1 MGCANSRPVDKEAK
15 NASNQIDKQIKKD
28 AEKAKKQVK
37 LLLLGAGESG
47 KSTIAKQMKILHQ
60 NGFSE
65 QERQTFKP
73 VVYTN
78 AIQSM
83 AAIVKA
89 MESLDIPYENPD
101 CADNGKKILKAVS
114 QMEDY
119 DLSTDIGESLKVL
132 WADSGIQQCYER
144 SREYQLNDSAGYY
157 MNELDRLCDAEYIP
171 SEQDVLRTRVKTTGI
186 IETKFEYKSLY
197 FTLIDVGGQRS
208 ERKKWIHCFQD
219 VTAII
224 FCVGMSAYD
233 QVLVEDEE
241 TNRMKESLKLF
252 DSICNNP
259 FFSKT
264 SMILFLNKKD
274 LFEEKITK
282 SPLSICFEDYTG
294 ENEYEPASEF
304 VRDQFEKQNKH
315 ADSKEI
321 YTHFTCATDTTNV
334 RFVFDAVSDV
344 LMRKILD
351 TVFGSGSWAQL
362 STTIAVIVFR
372 VAKNNSLIFG
382 DLNYDLSYC

>member
-1 MGCANSRPVDKEAK
+1 MGCAASKPDDKEAK
-15 NASNQIDKQIKKD
+15 SASIQIDKQIKKD
-28 AEKAKKQVK
+28 AEMAKKQVK

-60 NGFSE
+60 DGFSE
-65 QERQTFKP
+65 QERVNFKP

-78 AIQSM
+78 AVQSM
-83 AAIVKA
+83 VAIVKA
-89 MESLDIPYENPD
+89 MEALGISYGNESCEED
-101 CADNGKKILKAVS
+101 GKKVVKTAA
-114 QMEDY
+114 QMEEF
-119 DLSTDIGESLKVL
+119 DLSGDVGDSLKLL
-132 WADSGIQQCYER
+132 WADDGIKECYGR
-144 SREYQLNDSAGYY
+144 AREYQLNDSAGYY
-157 MNELDRLCDAEYIP
+157 LDSLDRLCSSEYIP
-171 SEQDVLRTRVKTTGI
+171 TEQDVLRTRVKTTGI
-186 IETKFEYKSLY
+186 IETSFEYKSLY

-241 TNRMKESLKLF
+241 TNRMRESLKLF
-252 DSICNNP
+252 ESICNNP

-274 LFEEKITK
+274 LFEEKIAK
-282 SPLSICFEDYTG
+282 SPLSICFPEYTG
-294 ENEYEPASEF
+294 ENEYNQAAEY
-304 VRDQFEKQNKH
+304 VRGEFEKQNKH
-315 ADSKEI
+315 AETKEI
-321 YTHFTCATDTTNV
+321 YTHFTCATDTSNV

-351 TVFGSGSWAQL
+351 TVFGSGS
-362 STTIAVIVFR
+362 
-372 VAKNNSLIFG
+372 
-382 DLNYDLSYC
+382 

>member
-1 MGCANSRPVDKEAK
+1 MGCASSRPVDKDAK
-15 NASNQIDKQIKKD
+15 FASNQIDKQIKKD
-28 AEKAKKQVK
+28 AEHAKKQVK

-60 NGFSE
+60 DGFSQ
-65 QERQTFKP
+65 QERESFKP

-78 AIQSM
+78 TVQSM
-83 AAIVKA
+83 LAIVKA
-89 MESLDIPYENPD
+89 MEALDIAYGNSD
-101 CADNGKKILKAVS
+101 CAEDGKKILKAAS
-114 QMEDY
+114 QMDDY
-119 DLSTDIGESLKVL
+119 DLTTDIGDSLKAL
-132 WADSGIQQCYER
+132 WADSGIKQCFER

-157 MNELDRLCDAEYIP
+157 LDALERLCEPSYIP
-171 SEQDVLRTRVKTTGI
+171 DEQDVLRTRVKTTGI
-186 IETKFEYKSLY
+186 IETKFEYKNLY

-241 TNRMKESLKLF
+241 TNRMRESLKLF
-252 DSICNNP
+252 ESICNNP

-282 SPLSICFEDYTG
+282 SPLNICFPDYTG
-294 ENEYEPASEF
+294 ENEYEPASLF
-304 VRDQFEKQNKH
+304 VREQFEKQNKH
-315 ADSKEI
+315 ADTKEI

-351 TVFGSGSWAQL
+351 TVFGSGS
-362 STTIAVIVFR
+362 
-372 VAKNNSLIFG
+372 
-382 DLNYDLSYC
+382 

>member
-1 MGCANSRPVDKEAK
+1 MGCAASKPDDKVAK
-15 NASNQIDKQIKKD
+15 TTSNQIDKQIKKD
-28 AEKAKKQVK
+28 AEMAKKQVK

-60 NGFSE
+60 DGFSE
-65 QERQTFKP
+65 QERVNFKP

-78 AIQSM
+78 TVQSM
-83 AAIVKA
+83 VAIVKA
-89 MESLDIPYENPD
+89 MEALDISYSNDSCEED
-101 CADNGKKILKAVS
+101 GKKVVKTAA
-114 QMEDY
+114 QMEEF
-119 DLSTDIGESLKVL
+119 DLSGDVGDSLKLL
-132 WADSGIQQCYER
+132 WADEGIKECYER
-144 SREYQLNDSAGYY
+144 AREYQLNDSAGYY
-157 MNELDRLCDAEYIP
+157 LDSLERLCASDYVP
-171 SEQDVLRTRVKTTGI
+171 TEQDVLRTRVKTTGI
-186 IETKFEYKSLY
+186 IETSFEYKGLF

-241 TNRMKESLKLF
+241 TNRMRESLKLF
-252 DSICNNP
+252 ESICNNP

-282 SPLSICFEDYTG
+282 SPLSICFPEYTG
-294 ENEYEPASEF
+294 ENEYNQAAEY
-304 VRDQFEKQNKH
+304 VREQFEKQNKH
-315 ADSKEI
+315 ADTKEI
-321 YTHFTCATDTTNV
+321 YTHFTCATDTSNV

-351 TVFGSGSWAQL
+351 TVFGSGS
-362 STTIAVIVFR
+362 
-372 VAKNNSLIFG
+372 
-382 DLNYDLSYC
+382 